1 MNKVEAIIRPEM
13 LNAVKDALAEAG
25 VTGINV
31 AQVTGRGAQRGIE
44 VGGPRGVAG
53 SYVIDMLP
61 KVKLE
66 TVVKDEDTQKAIGHH
81 HRKGAHR
88 QHWRRQDFHHTRSQ
102 RHPNPHR
109 RRWRDC
115 PVISSR
121 SHSGIFTLR
130 AGRATLIPV

>member
-53 SYVIDMLP
+53 GYVIDMLP

-66 TVVKDEDTQKAIGHH
+66 TVVKDEDTQKAIDIIIEKSRTGIIGDG
-81 HRKGAHR
+81 KI
-88 QHWRRQDFHHTRSQ
+88 FIS
-102 RHPNPHR
+102 
-109 RRWRDC
+109 
-115 PVISSR
+115 PVANAIR
-121 SHSGIFTLR
+121 IRTGEEGEIAL
-130 AGRATLIPV
+130 

>member
-13 LNAVKDALAEAG
+13 LNSVKDALSEAG
-25 VTGINV
+25 LPGINV

-66 TVVKDEDTQKAIGHH
+66 TVVKDEDTQ
-81 HRKGAHR
+81 RPS
-88 QHWRRQDFHHTRSQ
+88 TSSL
-102 RHPNPHR
+102 R
-109 RRWRDC
+109 RR
-115 PVISSR
+115 
-121 SHSGIFTLR
+121 
-130 AGRATLIPV
+130 ARATSATARFFIIPVANAIRIRTGETGEIAL